1 MNTSSTLKKSI
12 ITVISATFARCAV
25 FAPLSVYLSYLY
37 TYIESVTLG
46 IFMTVCRVIAD
57 FLVCLSVYAMLGG
70 IYTLVRAHKIK
81 GASLCA
87 ASYILSLAAGALIS
101 YFIELLMVKAGMTDY
116 TEAMFAEETGDIF
129 LTAVISLLS
138 ALFLLFFTFVFSFA
152 LRPAS
157 DRAVRLFSLISYT
170 VGVMIQEAV
179 SLVALVAAYG
189 APSDVF
195 EVLSLSMPF
204 IEQGVFAVA
213 GYYFIGIFQPQKEHH
228 S

>member
-101 YFIELLMVKAGMTDY
+101 YFIELLLVKAGMTDY

-152 LRPAS
+152 LRPVYHVRRQNTRATKKS
-157 DRAVRLFSLISYT
+157 DSLATIAQCWRYLSSRAVTSQVLWAETSLTT
-170 VGVMIQEAV
+170 VFGM
-179 SLVALVAAYG
+179 G
-189 APSDVF
+189 TGGPS
-195 EVLSLSMPF
+195 S
-204 IEQGVFAVA
+204 
-213 GYYFIGIFQPQKEHH
+213 
-228 S
+228 